1 MTLKRRDVLRGVAGG
16 LAVAPL
22 AAPRLARAAGQS
34 TLTFIPQADLAIL
47 DPVWTTATVTRNHA
61 FLVFDTLFG
70 QDASFKPLPQMAEGA
85 STEADGKTWTIK
97 LRPGLMFHD
106 NTPVLGRDCVASL
119 QRWGKRDAF
128 GQALMAATDEISAP
142 DDSSIRFRLKK
153 HSRCCRLHYQNSPPT
168 SRSSC
173 RNGWRK
179 PMRSPRSRRW
189 SAAGHTAS

>member
-1 MTLKRRDVLRGVAGG
+1 MILKRRDLLRGVAGG

-22 AAPRLARAAGQS
+22 AAPRLARAAAQS

-70 QDASFKPLPQMAEGA
+70 QDETFKPAPQMAEGA
-85 STEADGKTWTIK
+85 TAEADGKTWTIK
-97 LRPGLMFHD
+97 LRSGLLFHD
-106 NTPVLGRDCVASL
+106 KTPVLARDCVASL

-153 HSRCCRLHYQNSPPT
+153 PFPLLLTALSKFTTVVRSARRCTQSFEIRLVP
-168 SRSSC
+168 SS
-173 RNGWRK
+173 
-179 PMRSPRSRRW
+179 
-189 SAAGHTAS
+189 

>member
-1 MTLKRRDVLRGVAGG
+1 MRARKSVARRACNADAGANQPRQPVPATGRSSSTGRFPMTLKRRDVLRGVAGG
-16 LAVAPL
+16 LTVAPL
-22 AAPRLARAAGQS
+22 AAPRLARATAQN
-34 TLTFIPQADLAIL
+34 TLTFVPQADLAIL
-47 DPVWTTATVTRNHA
+47 DPIWTTATVTRNHA

-70 QDASFKPLPQMAEGA
+70 QDASFKPSPQMAEGA
-85 STEADGKTWTIK
+85 SAEADGKTWTIK

-153 HSRCCRLHYQNSPPT
+153 PFP
-168 SRSSC
+168 
-173 RNGWRK
+173 
-179 PMRSPRSRRW
+179 
-189 SAAGHTAS
+189 